1 MPTNYEAI
9 RADNEQQY
17 GTAIGRFGPMLLANR
32 YDDRNHFI
40 FELLQNAEDA
50 LAKHGGWEGKR
61 EVKFSLSPDAL
72 SVTHFGKPFDEDD
85 VRGVCGIGE
94 STKGLTSI
102 GRFGIGF
109 KSVYAFT
116 DSPEIH
122 SGSEHFAIDSFVW
135 PRAIAG
141 DGLPPEQTV
150 IRLPFRSN
158 DPTAA
163 TQILAGLKRLG
174 PRTLLF
180 LREIEEISWSD
191 GEGTSGMY
199 LRDITE
205 IFSNGTRRVLV
216 IGRTQDNID
225 VEEEWLIFSRPV
237 PNNGDEVGHI
247 ELAFALE
254 EDAAGQGLSVQRIAD
269 SPLVVFFPTV
279 LSTNLG
285 FLVQGPYR
293 TTPSR
298 DNVPEG
304 DPWNQDM
311 VKETAILLVEAL
323 RELRDLGLLDVSAL
337 RSLPLDAS
345 RFTEGSR
352 FAPLFST
359 VKEALLKEPLLPRY
373 KNGHVPAQRAKIA
386 RTQDLR
392 DLIGAKQLADLFQSD
407 HEPAW
412 LSEDITVDR
421 TPELRSY
428 LMEELDVLEITPES
442 LVTRL
447 TKEFLEAQS
456 DKWIEKLYAF
466 LSSQR
471 ALLPRLRQMPLI
483 RLEDGSHITFNK
495 NQPQAFLPIG
505 DRTDFPTVRKNVCQS
520 EDALAFLKS
529 LGLSAPDP
537 VDDVIANVLP
547 KYDQD
552 HPDISDHDY
561 RSHIERILAAFA
573 TDSTERRQRLA
584 SALGKVSFV
593 RAVDTGDGSH
603 CFVRPSDAYQATQRL
618 KSLFEDVPG
627 VLVVDDSKDYLRG
640 DRVRAL
646 LEAAGCPLYLI
657 PIPTDPTLTWEEKT
671 DLRRKTWY
679 RDETYEIAVHDS
691 TLRGLIP
698 LLEKL
703 EGLDGDEASNKTDL
717 LWEAL
722 CDVQD
727 RRGEGAFQGEYSW
740 MRYGVRKAVFDA
752 SFVRTLNETHW
763 VPDENGVLRR
773 PGDVVFERTKWKTN
787 PSLLEKIRF
796 KPPVIDELAREA
808 GIDPGVLTLLAQ
820 HGLNSVEELT
830 DLLRRGGLM
839 DDSSGKE
846 ASPRVEDALHGL
858 LGKSPETTSPITE
871 PPEPA
876 RPQNL
881 GRVSETGGQ
890 ATMPVNHLGG
900 PNAIHP
906 EAAAQSGQARS
917 EHATSQRGTGRGTHS
932 GGGRKFISYVDLS
945 PDEEEADPDG
955 LTYQERIDL
964 EEMAIGLILKGEP
977 GLKRT
982 PTNNRG
988 FDLTERGS
996 DGKPVKW
1003 VEVKAMKGSLE
1014 DRPVGLS
1021 RTQFECAQTHGKAFW
1036 LYVVENAGTPKQA
1049 RILRIPDP
1057 AGNAGTFTFDRGWT
1071 AIAEGAKTN
1080 DQRGHS

>member
-1 MPTNYEAI
+1 MPSDYKAI
-9 RADNEQQY
+9 RADNEQRY
-17 GTAIGRFGPMLLANR
+17 GTDIGRIGPLLLANR

-50 LAKHGGWEGKR
+50 LAKYERWEGKR
-61 EVKFSLSPDAL
+61 EVEFSLSPEAL

-150 IRLPFRSN
+150 IRLPFRSD

-163 TQILAGLKRLG
+163 PQILAGLERLG

-191 GEGTSGMY
+191 GEGTSGTY
-199 LRDITE
+199 LRSRPKTLSD
-205 IFSNGTRRVLV
+205 NARQVLV
-216 IGRTQDNID
+216 IGRTQDNLD

-237 PNNGDEVGHI
+237 SNNGDEVGHI

-254 EDAAGQGLSVQRIAD
+254 EDAAGQGWSVQRITD

-304 DPWNQDM
+304 DPWNQGL

-323 RELRDLGLLDVSAL
+323 RELRDLGLLDVSTL

-352 FAPLFST
+352 FAPLFSR
-359 VKEALLKEPLLPRY
+359 VKEALMKEPLLPRY
-373 KNGHVPAQRAKIA
+373 KNGHVPAQGARIA

-412 LSEDITVDR
+412 LSADITVDR
-421 TPELRSY
+421 TPDLRSY
-428 LMEELDVLEITPES
+428 LMEALDVDEITPEW
-442 LVTRL
+442 LVPRL
-447 TKEFLEAQS
+447 TKAFLEAQP
-456 DKWIEKLYAF
+456 DEWIEQLYVF
-466 LSSQR
+466 LNGQS

-495 NQPQAFLPIG
+495 NQPQAFLPVG
-505 DRTDFPTVRKNVCQS
+505 DRTDFPTVQKTVCHS

-547 KYDQD
+547 KYEQD
-552 HPDISDHDY
+552 HPDVSERDY
-561 RSHIERILAAFA
+561 RSDIERILVAFA
-573 TDSTERRQRLA
+573 TDSTARRQRLA

-593 RAVDTGDGSH
+593 RAADTGNGSH
-603 CFVRPSDAYQATQRL
+603 CFVRPSEAYQATQRL
-618 KSLFEDVPG
+618 KSLFEGVSG

-657 PIPTDPTLTWEEKT
+657 PVPTDSTLTWEEKA
-671 DLRRKTWY
+671 DLRRKSWHS
-679 RDETYEIAVHDS
+679 ESTYDIAVHDS
-691 TLRGLIP
+691 TLMGLIP
-698 LLEKL
+698 LLKRL
-703 EGLDGDEASNKTDL
+703 EGLDGDEASDRADL

-727 RRGEGAFQGEYSW
+727 RRGEGAFKGEYSW
-740 MRYGVRKAVFDA
+740 MRYGERRAEFDA
-752 SFVRTLNETHW
+752 SFVKLLNETKW
-763 VPDENGVLRR
+763 VPDEDGALRR

-830 DLLRRGGLM
+830 QLLRRGGLM
-839 DDSSGKE
+839 DDSGGQE
-846 ASPRVEDALHGL
+846 TTPNVEGTLHNL
-858 LGKSPETTSPITE
+858 LGKSPEQTSPVTE
-871 PPEPA
+871 PLESTWHQGLDGVSGTSAQTTVPVNRQDGNHAHHPAGAAQGEPA
-876 RPQNL
+876 
-881 GRVSETGGQ
+881 SSK
-890 ATMPVNHLGG
+890 
-900 PNAIHP
+900 NAP
-906 EAAAQSGQARS
+906 
-917 EHATSQRGTGRGTHS
+917 SQRGTGRGAHS
-932 GGGRKFISYVDLS
+932 GGGRKFISYVALS
-945 PDEEEADPDG
+945 PDKEETDPDG
-955 LTYQERIDL
+955 LTHQERIAL
-964 EEMAIGLILKGEP
+964 EDKAIALILKSEP

-982 PTNNRG
+982 PTNNPG
-988 FDLTERGS
+988 FDLMELGP
-996 DGKPVKW
+996 DGEPIKW
-1003 VEVKAMKGSLE
+1003 VEVKAMKGTFK

-1036 LYVVENAGTPKQA
+1036 LYVVENAAAPEQA
-1049 RILRIPDP
+1049 RVLRIPDP
-1057 AGNAGTFTFDRGWT
+1057 AGNAGTFTFDHGWT
-1071 AIAEGAKTN
+1071 AVAEGTKN
-1080 DQRGHS
+1080 S

>member
-1 MPTNYEAI
+1 MPTDYEEI
-9 RADNEQQY
+9 RTNNEQRY
-17 GTAIGRFGPMLLANR
+17 GTDIGRIGPMLLANR

-50 LAKHGGWEGKR
+50 LAKYERWEGKR
-61 EVKFSLSPDAL
+61 EVEFSLSPDAL

-150 IRLPFRSN
+150 IHLPFRSN

-163 TQILAGLKRLG
+163 TQILTGLKRLG

-180 LREIEEISWSD
+180 LREIEELSWSN
-191 GEGTSGMY
+191 GEETSGTY
-199 LRDITE
+199 LRSRPKTR
-205 IFSNGTRRVLV
+205 SNNARQVLV

-237 PNNGDEVGHI
+237 SNNGDEVGHI
-247 ELAFALE
+247 EIAFALE
-254 EDAAGQGLSVQRIAD
+254 KDAAGQCRSVRRITD

-304 DPWNQDM
+304 DPWNQQL

-352 FAPLFST
+352 FAPLFSR
-359 VKEALLKEPLLPRY
+359 VKEALMKEPLLPCY
-373 KNGHVPAQRAKIA
+373 NNGHVPALRAKIA

-421 TPELRSY
+421 TPELHSY
-428 LMEELDVLEITPES
+428 LMEELDVHEVTPEW
-442 LVTRL
+442 LAPRL
-447 TKEFLEAQS
+447 SKEFLEAQP
-456 DKWIEKLYAF
+456 DEWIEQLYIF
-466 LSSQR
+466 LSSRR
-471 ALLPRLRQMPLI
+471 ALLPRLRPMPLI

-495 NQPQAFLPIG
+495 NQPQAFLPVG
-505 DRTDFPTVRKNVCQS
+505 DRTDFPTVRQNVCQS

-552 HPDISDHDY
+552 HPDISERDY
-561 RSHIERILAAFA
+561 RSDIERILAAFA
-573 TDSTERRQRLA
+573 TDSTARRQRLA

-593 RAVDTGDGSH
+593 RAVDTGNGSH
-603 CFVRPSDAYQATQRL
+603 YFVRPSDAYQATQRL
-618 KSLFEDVPG
+618 KSLFEGVPG
-627 VLVVDDSKDYLRG
+627 VRVVDDSKDYLRG
-640 DRVRAL
+640 DRVRSL
-646 LEAAGCPLYLI
+646 LEAAGCPLYLL
-657 PIPTDPTLTWEEKT
+657 PVPTDSKLTWEEKA

-679 RDETYEIAVHDS
+679 GDKTYEIAVHDS

-698 LLEKL
+698 LLKKL
-703 EGLDGDEASNKTDL
+703 EGLDGDEASDRTDL

-727 RRGEGAFQGEYSW
+727 RRGEGAFKGEYKW
-740 MRYGVRKAVFDA
+740 FWYTERRAEFDA
-752 SFVRTLNETHW
+752 SFVKMLNETNW
-763 VPDENGVLRR
+763 VPDENGALRR
-773 PGDVVFERTKWKTN
+773 PGDVVFERTKWKTH

-820 HGLNSVEELT
+820 HDMTVEEFT
-830 DLLRRGGLM
+830 ELLRRGGLM
-839 DDSSGKE
+839 DDSSGKVTTP
-846 ASPRVEDALHGL
+846 SVEGALHNL
-858 LGKSPETTSPITE
+858 LGKSPEPTSPVTE
-871 PPEPA
+871 PPEPT
-876 RPQNL
+876 RHQGL
-881 GRVSETGGQ
+881 SGVSDTSAQ
-890 ATMPVNHLGG
+890 TTVPVNRPGG
-900 PNAIHP
+900 NHANHP
-906 EAAAQSGQARS
+906 AGAAQGEHARS
-917 EHATSQRGTGRGTHS
+917 ENAPSQHETGRGTYS
-932 GGGRKFISYVDLS
+932 GGRGKFISYVALS
-945 PDEEEADPDG
+945 PDDDEADPDG
-955 LTYQERIDL
+955 LTHQERIDL
-964 EEMAIGLILKGEP
+964 EDKALGLILESEP

-982 PTNNRG
+982 PTNNPG
-988 FDLTERGS
+988 FDLTELGS
-996 DGKPVKW
+996 DGEPVKW
-1003 VEVKAMKGSLE
+1003 VEVKAMRGTLE

-1021 RTQFECAQTHGKAFW
+1021 RTQFECAQTHGRAFW
-1036 LYVVENAGTPKQA
+1036 LYVVENAGAPEQA
-1049 RILRIPDP
+1049 RILRIPNP
-1057 AGNAGTFTFDRGWT
+1057 AENTETFTFDHGWI
-1071 AIAEGAKTN
+1071 AVAEGPKTTGPR
-1080 DQRGHS
+1080 DHT

>member
-1 MPTNYEAI
+1 MPTDYEAI
-9 RADNEQQY
+9 RADNERRY
-17 GTAIGRFGPMLLANR
+17 GTDIGRIGPMLLANR

-50 LAKHGGWEGKR
+50 LAKYERWEGKR

-72 SVTHFGKPFDEDD
+72 SVSHFGKPFDEDD

-135 PRAIAG
+135 PRAIQG

-150 IRLPFRSN
+150 IRLQFQSD
-158 DPTAA
+158 DPAAA
-163 TQILAGLKRLG
+163 TQILEGLERLG

-199 LRDITE
+199 LRSRPKTL
-205 IFSNGTRRVLV
+205 SNSARRVLI

-237 PNNGDEVGHI
+237 SNNGDEVGHI

-254 EDAAGQGLSVQRIAD
+254 EDAAGQGWAVQRITD

-298 DNVPEG
+298 DNVPES
-304 DPWNQDM
+304 DPWNQQL
-311 VKETAILLVEAL
+311 VKETATLLVEAL

-337 RSLPLDAS
+337 QSLPLDAS

-352 FAPLFST
+352 FAPLFSR
-359 VKEALLKEPLLPRY
+359 VKEALMKESLLPRY
-373 KNGHVPAQRAKIA
+373 RNGHVPAQRAKIA

-407 HEPAW
+407 LEPAW
-412 LSEDITVDR
+412 LSEEITVDR

-428 LMEELDVLEITPES
+428 LMEELDVPEVTPEW
-442 LVTRL
+442 LAPRL
-447 TKEFLEAQS
+447 SKEFLEAQP
-456 DKWIEKLYAF
+456 DEWIEQLYVF
-466 LSSQR
+466 LDGQI
-471 ALLPRLRQMPLI
+471 ALLQRLRQMPLI
-483 RLEDGSHITFNK
+483 RLKDGSHVAFNK
-495 NQPQAFLPIG
+495 NQPQVFLPVG

-561 RSHIERILAAFA
+561 RSHIERILAAYA
-573 TDSTERRQRLA
+573 TDSTARRQRLT

-603 CFVRPSDAYQATQRL
+603 HYVRPSNAYQATQRL
-618 KSLFEDVPG
+618 KSLFEGVPG

-640 DRVRAL
+640 DRIRAL

-657 PIPTDPTLTWEEKT
+657 PIPTDSTLTWEEKA

-691 TLRGLIP
+691 TLMGLIP
-698 LLEKL
+698 LLKRI
-703 EGLDGDEASNKTDL
+703 EGLDGDEASGRTDL
-717 LWEAL
+717 LWESL

-727 RRGEGAFQGEYSW
+727 RRGEGAFKGEYSW
-740 MRYGVRKAVFDA
+740 MRYGERRAEFDA
-752 SFVRTLNETHW
+752 AFVKMLNETNW
-763 VPDENGVLRR
+763 VPDENGALRR

-787 PSLLEKIRF
+787 PSLLEKIHF

-820 HGLNSVEELT
+820 HDLSVEEFT
-830 DLLRRGGLM
+830 ELLRHGGLI
-839 DDSSGKE
+839 DDSGGKE
-846 ASPRVEDALHGL
+846 ATSSVEDALHGL
-858 LGKSPETTSPITE
+858 LGKSPEPTSPITE
-871 PPEPA
+871 PPDLA
-876 RPQNL
+876 RPQNP
-881 GRVSETGGQ
+881 GRVSEPGGQ
-890 ATMPVNHLGG
+890 TTIPVNHPSGQ
-900 PNAIHP
+900 NEIHP
-906 EAAAQSGQARS
+906 GAAAQSGQVRS
-917 EHATSQRGTGRGTHS
+917 ENAPSQRGTGRGTHS
-932 GGGRKFISYVDLS
+932 GGGRKFISYVALS
-945 PDEEEADPDG
+945 PDEEKADPDG
-955 LTYQERIDL
+955 LTHQERIDL
-964 EEMAIGLILKGEP
+964 EDRAIGLILESEP
-977 GLKRT
+977 RLKRT
-982 PTNNRG
+982 PTNNPG
-988 FDLTERGS
+988 FDLTELGS
-996 DGKPVKW
+996 DGEPVKW
-1003 VEVKAMKGSLE
+1003 VEVKAMKGTLR

-1021 RTQFECAQTHGKAFW
+1021 RTQFECARTYGKSFW
-1036 LYVVENAGTPKQA
+1036 LYVVENAGTPEEA
-1049 RILRIPDP
+1049 HVLRIPDP
-1057 AGNAGTFTFDRGWT
+1057 AGNAGTYTFDHGWISVARVDNT
-1071 AIAEGAKTN
+1071 TGLMN
-1080 DQRGHS
+1080 HG

>member
-1 MPTNYEAI
+1 MPTDYEAI
-9 RADNEQQY
+9 RADNEHEY
-17 GTAIGRFGPMLLANR
+17 GAAIGRIGPMLLANR
-32 YDDRNHFI
+32 YDDRIHFI

-50 LAKHGGWEGKR
+50 LAKHGGWEGQR
-61 EVKFSLSPDAL
+61 GVEFSLSPDAL

-141 DGLPPEQTV
+141 DGLPSEQTV
-150 IRLPFRSN
+150 IRLPFRSD

-163 TQILAGLKRLG
+163 NQILAGLERLG

-247 ELAFALE
+247 ELAFVLE
-254 EDAAGQGLSVQRIAD
+254 EDAAGQGWSVQRITD
-269 SPLVVFFPTV
+269 SPLIVFFPTV

-304 DPWNQDM
+304 DPWNQEL

-352 FAPLFST
+352 FAPLFSR
-359 VKEALLKEPLLPRY
+359 VKEALMKEPLLPRY
-373 KNGHVPAQRAKIA
+373 KNGYVPAQGAKIA

-392 DLIGAKQLADLFQSD
+392 DLIGSKQLADLFQSELD
-407 HEPAW
+407 PAW

-428 LMEELDVLEITPES
+428 LMEELDVHEITPEW

-447 TKEFLEAQS
+447 TKEFLEAQP
-456 DKWIEKLYAF
+456 DEWIEQLYVF
-466 LSSQR
+466 LSSQS
-471 ALLPRLRQMPLI
+471 ALLQRLRQMPLI
-483 RLEDGSHITFNK
+483 RLEDGSHVAFNK
-495 NQPQAFLPIG
+495 NQPQAFLPVG

-529 LGLSAPDP
+529 LGLGAPDP

-552 HPDISDHDY
+552 HPDISERDY
-561 RSHIERILAAFA
+561 RSDIERILAAFA
-573 TDSTERRQRLA
+573 TDSTARRQRLA
-584 SALGKVSFV
+584 SALGNVSFV
-593 RAVDTGDGSH
+593 RAVDTGNGSH
-603 CFVRPSDAYQATQRL
+603 YFVRPSDAYQATQRL
-618 KSLFEDVPG
+618 KSLFEGVPG

-646 LEAAGCPLYLI
+646 LEAAGCPLYLF
-657 PIPTDPTLTWEEKT
+657 PSPTDSTLTREEKAE
-671 DLRRKTWY
+671 LRQ
-679 RDETYEIAVHDS
+679 EAGIEGVTYEIAVRDS
-691 TLRGLIP
+691 TLRGLLP
-698 LLEKL
+698 LLKRL
-703 EGLDGDEASNKTDL
+703 EGLDEDEASDRTDL

-727 RRGEGAFQGEYSW
+727 RRGERAFQGEYSW
-740 MRYGVRKAVFDA
+740 MRYGERKAVFDA
-752 SFVRTLNETHW
+752 SFVKMLNETNW
-763 VPDENGVLRR
+763 VPDENGSLRR

-796 KPPVIDELAREA
+796 KPPVIDELARVA

-820 HGLNSVEELT
+820 HDLSAEDLT
-830 DLLRRGGLM
+830 ELLRRGGLI
-839 DDSSGKE
+839 DDSGGKE
-846 ASPRVEDALHGL
+846 ATPSVEDALHGL
-858 LGKSPETTSPITE
+858 LGKPPELTSPITE
-871 PPEPA
+871 PLEPA

-890 ATMPVNHLGG
+890 TTMPVNHLGG

-906 EAAAQSGQARS
+906 GGAAQGRHARS
-917 EHATSQRGTGRGTHS
+917 ENTPSQHGTGRGTHS
-932 GGGRKFISYVDLS
+932 GGGRKFKSYVALS

-955 LTYQERIDL
+955 LTHQERIDL
-964 EEMAIGLILKGEP
+964 EDKAIGLILEGEP

-982 PTNNRG
+982 PTNNPG
-988 FDLTERGS
+988 FDLTELGS

-1021 RTQFECAQTHGKAFW
+1021 RTQFECAQTHGRAFW
-1036 LYVVENAGTPKQA
+1036 LYVVENAGAPEQA
-1049 RILRIPDP
+1049 SILRIPNP
-1057 AGNAGTFTFDRGWT
+1057 AGNAETFTFDHGWI
-1071 AIAEGAKTN
+1071 AVAEGAKTT
-1080 DQRGHS
+1080 DPRDHG

>member
-1 MPTNYEAI
+1 MPTDYEAI

-61 EVKFSLSPDAL
+61 EVEFSLSPDSL

-150 IRLPFRSN
+150 IRLRFRSN

-163 TQILAGLKRLG
+163 TQILEGLERLG

-199 LRDITE
+199 LRSRPKTL
-205 IFSNGTRRVLV
+205 SNSARRVLV

-237 PNNGDEVGHI
+237 SKNGDEVGHI

-254 EDAAGQGLSVQRIAD
+254 EDAAGHGWSVRRITD

-304 DPWNQDM
+304 DSWNQDL

-337 RSLPLDAS
+337 QSLPLDAS

-359 VKEALLKEPLLPRY
+359 VKEALMKEPLLPLY

-428 LMEELDVLEITPES
+428 LMDELDVHEITPES
-442 LVTRL
+442 LVPRL
-447 TKEFLEAQS
+447 TKEFLEAQP
-456 DKWIEKLYAF
+456 DEWIEQLYAF
-466 LSSQR
+466 LSIQR

-483 RLEDGSHITFNK
+483 RLKDGSHVVFNK
-495 NQPQAFLPIG
+495 NQPQAFLPVG

-552 HPDISDHDY
+552 HPDISERDY
-561 RSHIERILAAFA
+561 RSHIERILAAFT
-573 TDSTERRQRLA
+573 TDSTARRQRLA
-584 SALGKVSFV
+584 SALEKVNFV
-593 RAVDTGDGSH
+593 RVVDTGNGSH
-603 CFVRPSDAYQATQRL
+603 HFVRPSEAYQATQRL
-618 KSLFEDVPG
+618 KSLFEGVPG
-627 VLVVDDSKDYLRG
+627 VLIVDDSKDYLRG
-640 DRVRAL
+640 DRVRTL
-646 LEAAGCPLYLI
+646 LEAASCPLYLI
-657 PIPTDPTLTWEEKT
+657 PSPTDSTLTREGKAE
-671 DLRRKTWY
+671 LRRKTGY
-679 RDETYEIAVHDS
+679 GDESYSIDVHDS

-698 LLEKL
+698 LLKRL
-703 EGLDGDEASNKTDL
+703 EGLEGDEASGRAYL

-727 RRGEGAFQGEYSW
+727 RRGEGAFKGEYKW
-740 MRYGVRKAVFDA
+740 FWYTERRAEFDA
-752 SFVRTLNETHW
+752 SFVKMLNETNW
-763 VPDENGVLRR
+763 IPDENGMLRR
-773 PGDVVFERTKWKTN
+773 PGDVIFERTKWKTN

-820 HGLNSVEELT
+820 HDLSVEKLT
-830 DLLRRGGLM
+830 DLLRHGGLI
-839 DDSSGKE
+839 DDSGGKE
-846 ASPRVEDALHGL
+846 ATPGVEDALHGL
-858 LGKSPETTSPITE
+858 LGKSPEPTSPIIE

-890 ATMPVNHLGG
+890 TTMPVNHPGG

-906 EAAAQSGQARS
+906 GSAAQSRQARS
-917 EHATSQRGTGRGTHS
+917 ENTPSQHGTGRGTHS
-932 GGGRKFISYVDLS
+932 GGGRKFISYVALS

-955 LTYQERIDL
+955 LTHQERIDL
-964 EEMAIGLILKGEP
+964 EDKAIELILRREP

-982 PTNNRG
+982 PTNNPG
-988 FDLTERGS
+988 FDLTELGS
-996 DGKPVKW
+996 DEKPVKW
-1003 VEVKAMKGSLE
+1003 VEVKAMKGTLK

-1021 RTQFECAQTHGKAFW
+1021 RTQFECAQTHGIAFW
-1036 LYVVENAGTPKQA
+1036 LYVVENAGDLEQA
-1049 RILRIPDP
+1049 RILRIPNP
-1057 AGNAGTFTFDRGWT
+1057 AGNAETFTFDHGWI
-1071 AIAEGAKTN
+1071 AVAEGTKTTAP
-1080 DQRGHS
+1080 REHS